1 MEQKAFDFFY
11 ELDKKEVE
19 KIKSKSKYV
28 EISKGSIL
36 FYEGDICKDILYL
49 LEGNIKLSVSANTLD
64 EIPLYDFCQGEQ
76 CIVNIASAI
85 SQTKAV
91 ATAEAKT
98 DIKGWLIPTNVIQEL
113 IIYSPSYQ
121 KMIFSLFT
129 LRYTSLTTLIE
140 DVKFKRLDSRILE
153 FLNSFNSKEIKI
165 TNNEIAQHLGTSR
178 TVINRVLQDLKNKNL
193 IKLSRG
199 KITIYMESS

>member
-1 MEQKAFDFFY
+1 MEQKAFDFFS

-28 EISKGSIL
+28 EIPKGSIL

-91 ATAEAKT
+91 ATAEST
-98 DIKGWLIPTNVIQEL
+98 TLIKGYLIPIDVIQNL
-113 IIYSPSYQ
+113 IVHSPSYR

-129 LRYTSLTTLIE
+129 LRYSSLTTLIE
-140 DVKFKRLDSRILE
+140 DIKFKRLDSRILD
-153 FLNSFNSKEIKI
+153 FLKSYNSKEIKI
-165 TNNEIAQHLGTSR
+165 TNSEIASSLGTSR

-193 IKLSRG
+193 IKLARG
-199 KITIYMESS
+199 TITIL

>member
-1 MEQKAFDFFY
+1 MNNEQFDFFS
-11 ELDKKEVE
+11 ELTKEEVD

-28 EISKGSIL
+28 EIKKGSIL

-49 LEGNIKLSVSANTLD
+49 LDGNIKLSVSANTTD
-64 EIPLYDFCQGEQ
+64 EIPLYDFCEGEQ
-76 CIVNIASAI
+76 CIVNIASAL

-91 ATAEAKT
+91 ATAEART
-98 DIKGWLIPTNVIQEL
+98 DIKGWLIPTDVIQEL
-113 IIYSPSYQ
+113 IIHSPSYQ

-129 LRYTSLTTLIE
+129 LRYSSLTTLIE
-140 DVKFKRLDSRILE
+140 DVKFKRLDSRILD
-153 FLNSFNSKEIKI
+153 FLNSFNSNEVKI
-165 TNNEIAQHLGTSR
+165 TNEEIAVKLGTSR

-199 KITIYMESS
+199 KITLLKD

>member
-1 MEQKAFDFFY
+1 MEQKAFDFFS

-28 EISKGSIL
+28 EIPKGSIL

-98 DIKGWLIPTNVIQEL
+98 DIKGCLIPTNVIQEL
-113 IIYSPSYQ
+113 IIHSPSYQ

-178 TVINRVLQDLKNKNL
+178 TVINRVLQDLKSKNL